1 MEDTMDFSRMLET
14 MKGHSDYHKMGMVA
28 SHIGVVRENSLK
40 GGKVDE
46 IELSFDQDA
55 IQEIILE
62 AKKSPGIIEVLVET
76 KDGCLKVGEE
86 IMAVFVGGDTRD
98 HVFPVLIETVD
109 QMKKKASHK
118 KEIFAEEN

>member
-1 MEDTMDFSRMLET
+1 MENTMDFTRMLDT
-14 MKGHSDYHKMGMVA
+14 IKKHSDYHKMGMVA

-40 GGKVDE
+40 GGQVDE
-46 IELSFDQDA
+46 IEVSFDQDA
-55 IQEIILE
+55 IQEIIQE

-76 KDGCLKVGEE
+76 KDGLLKVGDE

-109 QMKKKASHK
+109 QMKKKASNK
-118 KEIFAEEN
+118 KEIFAKEN